1 MAHPPHPRPPL
12 PVLPSL
18 SALRGWAPGTQLFG
32 MRSALGGGLPGRVS
46 ARAGGISAARPVLGG
61 GRAINLPGGN
71 GLKPWETEHSRGH
84 RHPDPGPGGGQVT
97 WSPVP
102 EGLRRPSS
110 LGRSQASGKWREDRA
125 AGLLA
130 NYLPTPPPSAPLTVG
145 DGGRG
150 SLRGSRADAEG
161 GVSSEIGRSGTRVR
175 VMCLPPY
182 PPLPLCHPSSS
193 SAARGPRAERAGG
206 ARARTSSMRK
216 PRGMRGR
223 VGLWRAGPTSSPS
236 RALRSSLGVLRDPAG
251 AANPSS
257 LAFSFHPKSRNVAQ
271 STADRVP
278 ISTGTLS
285 FTTSPTSQLV
295 PLVYLL
301 SSPSPPTFP
310 FPSWP
315 P

>member
-1 MAHPPHPRPPL
+1 
-12 PVLPSL
+12 
-18 SALRGWAPGTQLFG
+18 
-32 MRSALGGGLPGRVS
+32 
-46 ARAGGISAARPVLGG
+46 
-61 GRAINLPGGN
+61 
-71 GLKPWETEHSRGH
+71 
-84 RHPDPGPGGGQVT
+84 
-97 WSPVP
+97 
-102 EGLRRPSS
+102 
-110 LGRSQASGKWREDRA
+110 
-125 AGLLA
+125 
-130 NYLPTPPPSAPLTVG
+130 
-145 DGGRG
+145 
-150 SLRGSRADAEG
+150 
-161 GVSSEIGRSGTRVR
+161 
-175 VMCLPPY
+175 MCLPPY

-216 PRGMRGR
+216 PCGMRGR

-236 RALRSSLGVLRDPAG
+236 RALRGSLGMLRDPAG

-301 SSPSPPTFP
+301 SSPHPRLSPFHRGLLSSFFRRESPPISVRFRSQGGDKVQLLCSLAR
-310 FPSWP
+310 PSNCWTAIP
-315 P
+315 TRKR